1 MNAYLAKYTFL
12 IVALMSCL
20 GSSSRGQMLTDVPEA
35 AKAIR
40 IDEKLGDFLPL
51 DLVFLDE
58 RGEPTPLKSLC
69 NGKRPLLLT
78 LNYSSCPG
86 LCVAQLNGL
95 TEGVAELSGLRLGK
109 DFDMVSISID
119 PRETPEKAAQM
130 KSRYAALLPKDHDA
144 RGWHFLTGDA
154 KSIER
159 IADVVGFRYTYDA
172 KENRFNHASV
182 AIGIS
187 PAGKITRY
195 LYTVGFAPETIRL
208 SLVEASEGR
217 IGTTADQIL
226 LWCFHYNPDENR
238 YSADAR
244 RLLSFAAGAFVLI
257 GLGASAPFWFSRR
270 KALASIPAE
279 ENRV

>member
-1 MNAYLAKYTFL
+1 MKTRTAKLLLLLLASISYLAVPL
-12 IVALMSCL
+12 
-20 GSSSRGQMLTDVPEA
+20 RGQMLTDVPEA

-40 IDEKLGDFLPL
+40 IDEKLGDFLPF
-51 DLVFLDE
+51 DLAFIDE
-58 RGEPTPLKSLC
+58 NGQPTTFGSLC
-69 NGKRPLLLT
+69 TGKRPLLLT
-78 LNYSSCPG
+78 LNYSGCPG

-95 TEGVAELSGLRLGK
+95 TTGVAEMSGLELGK

-119 PRETPEKAAQM
+119 PRETTEKAAKM
-130 KSRYAALLPKDHDA
+130 KARYATLLPKEHDPK
-144 RGWHFLTGDA
+144 GWHFLTGDA
-154 KSIER
+154 KSIEK
-159 IADVVGFRYTYDA
+159 IADVVGFRYTYDK
-172 KENRFNHASV
+172 KEDRFNHASV

-187 PAGKITRY
+187 PLGKITRY
-195 LYTVGFAPETIRL
+195 LYTVGFTPETIRL

-257 GLGASAPFWFSRR
+257 GLGASAPFWFSRQ
-270 KALASIPAE
+270 KALAANVSDE
-279 ENRV
+279 K

>member
-1 MNAYLAKYTFL
+1 MKTRTVKLVFLLIASISYLATPL
-12 IVALMSCL
+12 RS
-20 GSSSRGQMLTDVPEA
+20 QMLTDVPEA

-51 DLVFLDE
+51 DLVFIDE
-58 RGEPTPLKSLC
+58 NGKPTTFGSLC
-69 NGKRPLLLT
+69 TGKRPLLLT
-78 LNYSSCPG
+78 LNYSGCPG

-95 TEGVAELSGLRLGK
+95 TTGVAEMSGLELGK

-119 PRETPEKAAQM
+119 PRETTEKASKM
-130 KSRYAALLPKDHDA
+130 KARYVTLLPKEHDPK
-144 RGWHFLTGDA
+144 GWHFLTADA
-154 KSIER
+154 KSIEK
-159 IADVVGFRYTYDA
+159 IADVVGFRYTYDK
-172 KENRFNHASV
+172 KEDRFNHASV

-187 PAGKITRY
+187 PLGKITRY
-195 LYTVGFAPETIRL
+195 LYTVGFTPETIRL

-257 GLGASAPFWFSRR
+257 GLGASAPFWFSRQ
-270 KALASIPAE
+270 KALAAKASDE
-279 ENRV
+279 Q

>member
-1 MNAYLAKYTFL
+1 MKTRTAKLLLLLLASISYLAVSL
-12 IVALMSCL
+12 
-20 GSSSRGQMLTDVPEA
+20 RGQMLTDVPEA

-40 IDEKLGDFLPL
+40 IDEKLGDFLPF
-51 DLVFLDE
+51 DLVFTDE
-58 RGEPTPLKSLC
+58 NGQPTTFGSLC
-69 NGKRPLLLT
+69 TGKRPLLLT
-78 LNYSSCPG
+78 LNYSGCPG

-95 TEGVAELSGLRLGK
+95 TTGVAEMSGLELGK

-119 PRETPEKAAQM
+119 PRETTEKAAKM
-130 KSRYAALLPKDHDA
+130 KARYATLLPKEHDPK
-144 RGWHFLTGDA
+144 GWHFLTGDA
-154 KSIER
+154 KSIEK
-159 IADVVGFRYTYDA
+159 IADVVGFRYTYDK
-172 KENRFNHASV
+172 KEDRFNHASV

-187 PAGKITRY
+187 PLGKITRY
-195 LYTVGFAPETIRL
+195 LYTVGFTPETIRL

-257 GLGASAPFWFSRR
+257 GLGASAPFWFSRQ
-270 KALASIPAE
+270 KALAANVSDE
-279 ENRV
+279 K

>member
-1 MNAYLAKYTFL
+1 MTIRLANWVLLAIVFMNYLDSPLRAQ
-12 IVALMSCL
+12 I
-20 GSSSRGQMLTDVPEA
+20 LTDVPEK
-35 AKAIR
+35 AKEIR
-40 IDEKLGDFLPL
+40 VDEKLGDFLPL
-51 DLVFLDE
+51 ELVFIDE
-58 RGEPTPLKSLC
+58 RGQPTPLASLC
-69 NGKRPLLLT
+69 TGKRPLLLT
-78 LNYSSCPG
+78 LNYSNCPG

-95 TEGVAELSGLRLGK
+95 TEGVAELSGLQLGK

-119 PRETPEKAAQM
+119 PRETPEKAASM
-130 KSRYAALLPKDHDA
+130 KQRYASLLPKEHDA
-144 RGWHFLTGDA
+144 KGWHFLTGDA

-159 IADVVGFRYTYDA
+159 VADAVGFRYTYDK
-172 KENRFNHASV
+172 KEDRFNHASV

-187 PAGKITRY
+187 PSGKITRY
-195 LYTVGFAPETIRL
+195 LYSIGFAPETIRL

-257 GLGASAPFWFSRR
+257 GLGASAPFWFSRQ
-270 KALASIPAE
+270 KALANNTPDD
-279 ENRV
+279 N

>member
-1 MNAYLAKYTFL
+1 MNTRLAKLVFL
-12 IVALMSCL
+12 LIALLSYL
-20 GSSSRGQMLTDVPEA
+20 DKPLRGQILTDVPEA

-40 IDEKLGDFLPL
+40 VDEKLGDFLPL
-51 DLVFLDE
+51 DLVFIDE
-58 RGEPTPLKSLC
+58 KGQPTSFASLC
-69 NGKRPLLLT
+69 TGKRPLLLT
-78 LNYSSCPG
+78 LNYSGCPG

-95 TEGVAELSGLRLGK
+95 TEGVAGLSGLQLGK
-109 DFDMVSISID
+109 DFEMVSISID
-119 PRETPEKAAQM
+119 PRETPETASKMKA
-130 KSRYAALLPKDHDA
+130 RYADLLPKEHDSKS
-144 RGWHFLTGDA
+144 WHFLTGDA
-154 KSIER
+154 KSIEK

-172 KENRFNHASV
+172 KEDRFNHASV

-187 PAGKITRY
+187 PSGKITRY
-195 LYTVGFAPETIRL
+195 LYTVGFTPETIRL

-270 KALASIPAE
+270 KALADNVEE
-279 ENRV
+279 EN

>member
-1 MNAYLAKYTFL
+1 MKTRTAKLLLLLLASISYLAVPL
-12 IVALMSCL
+12 
-20 GSSSRGQMLTDVPEA
+20 RGQMLTDVPEA

-40 IDEKLGDFLPL
+40 IDEKLGDFLPF
-51 DLVFLDE
+51 DLVFIDE
-58 RGEPTPLKSLC
+58 NGQPTTFGSLC
-69 NGKRPLLLT
+69 TGKRPLLLT
-78 LNYSSCPG
+78 LNYSGCPG

-95 TEGVAELSGLRLGK
+95 TTGVAEMSGLELGK

-119 PRETPEKAAQM
+119 PRETTEKAAKM
-130 KSRYAALLPKDHDA
+130 KARYATLLPKEHDPK
-144 RGWHFLTGDA
+144 GWHFLTGDA
-154 KSIER
+154 KSIEK
-159 IADVVGFRYTYDA
+159 IADVVGFRYTYDK
-172 KENRFNHASV
+172 KEDRFNHASV

-187 PAGKITRY
+187 PLGKITRY
-195 LYTVGFAPETIRL
+195 LYTVGFTPETIRL

-257 GLGASAPFWFSRR
+257 GLGASAPFWFSRQ
-270 KALASIPAE
+270 KALAANVSDE
-279 ENRV
+279 K